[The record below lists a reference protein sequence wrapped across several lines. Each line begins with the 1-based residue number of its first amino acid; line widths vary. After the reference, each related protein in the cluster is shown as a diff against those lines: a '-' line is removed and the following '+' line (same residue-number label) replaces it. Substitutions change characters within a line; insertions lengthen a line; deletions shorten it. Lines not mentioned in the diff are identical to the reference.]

1 MATRPAN
8 AGASETGGHRAIGP
22 ERAGNREEPVI
33 TGLAWLPV
41 LIVLAGVAAGL
52 YTAWQ
57 GSKYAGQGA
66 GLVGCALLLAA
77 LARLVLPARYASLL
91 VTRGK
96 AFDVLAFTVL
106 GAAVLAVAISLP

>member
-8 AGASETGGHRAIGP
+8 AGASETGGHRAIRP

-33 TGLAWLPV
+33 TGLAWLPA

-52 YTAWQ
+52 YTACQ
-57 GSKYAGQGA
+57 GSRYAAHGA

-77 LARLVLPARYASLL
+77 LARLVLPARYAGLL

-106 GAAVLAVAISLP
+106 GTAMLAVAISLP